1 MASRKE
7 QKEQLR
13 RERQAREASASE
25 AAKRRRLIG
34 YAVGGGVV
42 VLAVIVA
49 VALLAGGGDSG
60 SAASGDVLPGD
71 GSVPEIREVANVAA
85 GAKAGSCEL
94 KSFVAKTREHLASLD
109 DKVTYASKPPTSGSH
124 YQTPAEDNAYS
135 EAPNAKELVHT
146 LEHGR
151 IVIWFKKN
159 LPAEQRAS
167 LKAYYDEDPYQIVLV
182 PDETGMTYDV
192 AATAWNR
199 DPQPNGTGRL
209 LGCRRFNDGVF
220 TAIEAFKDEH
230 RSRGPEPVP

>member
-13 RERQAREASASE
+13 RERQQREASAGE
-25 AAKRRRLIG
+25 AARRRRLIG

-42 VLAVIVA
+42 VLAVVIA
-49 VALLAGGGDSG
+49 VALLAGGGGSG

-71 GSVPEIREVANVAA
+71 GSYSEPREVASVAA
-85 GAKAGSCEL
+85 GAKAANCEL
-94 KSFVAKTREHLASLD
+94 KSFPAKSREHIADLSE
-109 DKVTYASKPPTSGSH
+109 TIRYASKPPTSGNH
-124 YQTPAEDNAYS
+124 YQTPAEDNAYD
-135 EAPNAKELVHT
+135 EAPNVKELVHT

-151 IVIWFKKN
+151 IVIWFKKS
-159 LPAEQRAS
+159 LTADQRAS
-167 LKAYYDEDPYQIVLV
+167 LKAYYDDDPYQIVLV

-209 LGCRRFNDGVF
+209 LGCTTFDDDVF